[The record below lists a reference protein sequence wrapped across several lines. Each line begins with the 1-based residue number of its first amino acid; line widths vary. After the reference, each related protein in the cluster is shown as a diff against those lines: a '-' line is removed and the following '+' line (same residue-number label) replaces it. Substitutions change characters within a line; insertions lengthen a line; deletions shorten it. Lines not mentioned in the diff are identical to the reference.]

1 MSSKKKTAASQAV
14 QQKTTF
20 YVVAVEKLKQ
30 VNGIIGALDL
40 YNISIL
46 LEDGTHPPCETVPAK
61 ATPTTWYTDYLK
73 TQDIH
78 VKGAEVLGDNTCILY
93 VDTEKTVLSEFLNVK
108 DCDDIS
114 EAKGSYAWKTYM
126 IPCHAGTFKESLG
139 SHGETRNKGTKVPE
153 ALGFWICAQK
163 EQIGAYP
170 LSTLVEKAFN
180 I

>member
-1 MSSKKKTAASQAV
+1 MSSKKKATAAQAK
-14 QQKTTF
+14 QTTF

-78 VKGAEVLGDNTCILY
+78 VKGAQDLGGEATILY
-93 VDTEKTVLSEFLNVK
+93 VDTEKTVLSEFLNVR

-126 IPCHAGTFKESLG
+126 IPCHAGTFKE
-139 SHGETRNKGTKVPE
+139 

-163 EQIGAYP
+163 EQIGTYP